1 MLVKISRSII
11 KMEEM
16 KYTIKIWLRVR
27 SIETTNTIEVKDK
40 RKIILIIKFIVRLI
54 LNLIMK

>member
-1 MLVKISRSII
+1 
-11 KMEEM
+11 MEEM